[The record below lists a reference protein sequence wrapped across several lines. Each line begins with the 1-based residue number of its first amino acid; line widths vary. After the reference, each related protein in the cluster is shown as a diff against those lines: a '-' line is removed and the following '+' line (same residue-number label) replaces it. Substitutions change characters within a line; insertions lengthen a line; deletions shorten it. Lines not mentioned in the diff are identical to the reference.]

1 MDMTISEFSILSRR
15 VVNEPE
21 VFRLGRLEIS
31 NFALCSIVLFS
42 FSISELFAI
51 WKPGWGVVSHAI
63 VGISLGVIAAFF
75 KDNSPMSKLLISLLP
90 IPLVRIVSISAPI
103 IQFTMIQW
111 FLMMGA
117 LLFSSLIVAIIIIGD
132 PIERYGFR
140 MPEKKSIPLE
150 IVVILSGLGLG
161 YIEFQIL
168 EVDAIS
174 LDTSPIKL
182 LAPLSAIYLGTGLLE
197 ELLFRGVIQRHSID
211 TLGTYWGIALTTLI
225 FMVMHT
231 GWQSFAD
238 VIFVGIVGCMF
249 SIVVL
254 RTGSLVGVSIS
265 HALVN
270 LSLFIITP
278 VHFG

>member
-1 MDMTISEFSILSRR
+1 MAGSEFAIVSRR
-15 VVNEPE
+15 VVEEPDNL
-21 VFRLGRLEIS
+21 RLAGFDIS
-31 NFALCSIVLFS
+31 NRKICTIIVILLA
-42 FSISELFAI
+42 ISELFSI
-51 WKPGWGVVSHAI
+51 WRPEVGIISHAI
-63 VGISLGVIAAFF
+63 VGISAAVMAAFLN
-75 KDNSPMSKLLISLLP
+75 DNSPMRKLLISILP

-103 IQFTMIQW
+103 IQFTMVQW

-117 LLFSSLIVAIIIIGD
+117 LLFSSLVISIIIIGD

-140 MPEKKSIPLE
+140 LPKRGTRYIEAI
-150 IVVILSGLGLG
+150 IILSGLGLG
-161 YIEFQIL
+161 FIEFQIL

-174 LDTSPIKL
+174 LDTSPVKL

-197 ELLFRGVIQRHSID
+197 ELLFRGVIQRHAID
-211 TLGTYWGIALTTLI
+211 SLGKVAGVALTTLI
-225 FMVMHT
+225 FMIMHT
-231 GWQSFAD
+231 GWQSVPD
-238 VIFVGIVGCMF
+238 IIFVGVVGGIF

-254 RTGSLVGVSIS
+254 KTGSLLGVSIS